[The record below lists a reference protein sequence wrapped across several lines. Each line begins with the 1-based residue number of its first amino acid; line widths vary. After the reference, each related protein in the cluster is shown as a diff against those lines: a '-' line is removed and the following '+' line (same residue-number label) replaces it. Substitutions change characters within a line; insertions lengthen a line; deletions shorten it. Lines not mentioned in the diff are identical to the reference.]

1 MSTIKVKPANGEDD
15 NSYGEYHYEILRY
28 FVPLGGFRLEVRMKS
43 TDPAWWGNQK
53 DSLVVG
59 DLTI

>member
-1 MSTIKVKPANGEDD
+1 MKPADGEDD

-28 FVPLGGFRLEVRMKS
+28 FVPLGGVRLEVRMKS